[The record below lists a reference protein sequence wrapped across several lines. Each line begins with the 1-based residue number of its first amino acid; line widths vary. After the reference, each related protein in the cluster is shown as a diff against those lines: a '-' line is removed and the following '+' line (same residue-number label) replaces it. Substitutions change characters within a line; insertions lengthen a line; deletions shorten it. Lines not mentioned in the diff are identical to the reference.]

1 MLIQIGVDELLGDYK
16 KPFGLNLI
24 KSLSIDYATNS
35 IHGWLEDEEVIVFKF
50 RDYGFINDNRYNSYE
65 ISSGDSG
72 ILIEIKSTT

>member
-50 RDYGFINDNRYNSYE
+50 RDKNPSLSAYGGTLNPHR
-65 ISSGDSG
+65 
-72 ILIEIKSTT
+72 

>member
-50 RDYGFINDNRYNSYE
+50 RACITKKTFLFYGFRNSFW
-65 ISSGDSG
+65 
-72 ILIEIKSTT
+72 